1 MQVLSGISSGF
12 NDIFSRGMILKNI
25 PAIIPAIKEKTLVVL
40 TENISSM
47 ELMLPLDG
55 ERNLEDLAIKP
66 AGSQTNYLHRCAE
79 VLAISCGR

>member
-47 ELMLPLDG
+47 EPMLPPDG
-55 ERNLEDLAIKP
+55 ERNLEDLAMDMVAK
-66 AGSQTNYLHRCAE
+66 ASG
-79 VLAISCGR
+79 LAN

>member
-55 ERNLEDLAIKP
+55 ERNLEDLAMDMVAK
-66 AGSQTNYLHRCAE
+66 ASG
-79 VLAISCGR
+79 LAN